1 MYHIIKIWRTH
12 LMNVRM
18 QKIKHFIF
26 LTLCLSLIFFI
37 FNDFSICADT
47 LTENYKP
54 VITGTY
60 VNKANGTITIQWSIA
75 SSDYDYFLIYRSL
88 SQDGEYE
95 PYDDTTSL
103 SYIDYDAD
111 IGITYYY
118 KIVTV
123 KENHELEED
132 FSEPACTGA
141 VSIPLTET
149 SIQSIKPVKS
159 HGLEITWNISAD
171 ADGYGIYRSEQANG
185 TYILIQN
192 VKNETTWY
200 WDFEDQLTYT
210 DKNLTVGKVYY
221 YRIRPYVTYSGI
233 NYYSNYSSY
242 KTGQPTINA
251 TSITKAV
258 SKKKSTNTISWKALS
273 EADGYIIYYAKK
285 YNGKYKKLKT
295 ISGKKKVSYTHKKLK
310 NGTAYYYKVY
320 GYKKIS
326 GKKLLSCE
334 PEVYQKYCDYFTY
347 ADEPYESRLQRIFGN
362 SKTKWY
368 KTASK
373 ARKNMKT
380 VKIKVWDIDSK
391 GKKYTRVFYV
401 TVHKNLAPS
410 VKQMFKE
417 IYKTKERFP
426 IHDIGCYNWR
436 GKGSTSE
443 HCIGTAFDINA
454 NENYMIDNGQVLS
467 GSFWS
472 PKKSQYSI
480 PLKCDLVKILEK
492 YGFSRGFWGSRKDY
506 MHFSYFG
513 T

>member
-1 MYHIIKIWRTH
+1 MNTRTK
-12 LMNVRM
+12 NTR
-18 QKIKHFIF
+18 HFIF
-26 LTLCLSLIFFI
+26 LTLCLILGFL
-37 FNDFSICADT
+37 FSNSTPTYADT
-47 LTENYKP
+47 LPENYQP
-54 VITGTY
+54 VITGTS
-60 VNKANGTITIQWSIA
+60 VDRSDGTITIQWSIA
-75 SSDYDYFLIYRSL
+75 ALDYDYFMIYRSL
-88 SQDGEYE
+88 SKDGNYE
-95 PYDDTTSL
+95 AYDSTMSL
-103 SYIDYDAD
+103 SYTDYGAD
-111 IGITYYY
+111 TGITYYY

-123 KENHELEED
+123 KENESFEED
-132 FSEPACTGA
+132 FSEPACTG
-141 VSIPLTET
+141 VLSIPLTT
-149 SIQSIKPVKS
+149 PSIQSIKPVKS
-159 HGLEITWNISAD
+159 HGLEITWNISSD
-171 ADGYGIYRSEQANG
+171 ADGYGIYRSDQKDG
-185 TYILIQN
+185 TYTLIKN

-210 DKNLTVGKVYY
+210 DKNLTVGKIYY
-221 YRIRPYVTYSGI
+221 YKIRPYVTYSGI

-251 TSITKAV
+251 TSIIKAV
-258 SKKKSTNTISWKALS
+258 SKKKSTNTITWKTLS
-273 EADGYIIYYAKK
+273 EADGYIIYYSKK

-295 ISGKKKVSYTHKKLK
+295 ISGRKKTSCTHKKLK

-320 GYKKIS
+320 GYKKVS

-347 ADEPYESRLQRIFGN
+347 ADEPYDSRLKRLFGN

-373 ARKNMKT
+373 ASKNMKT
-380 VKIKVWDIDSK
+380 VKIKVWDINSQ
-391 GKKYTRVFYV
+391 GKKYTRTFSV

-426 IHDIGCYNWR
+426 IHDIGCYSWR

-454 NENYMIDNGQVLS
+454 NENYMIDNGKVLA
-467 GSFWS
+467 GSFWN
-472 PKKSQYSI
+472 PKKSKYSI

-492 YGFSRGFWGSRKDY
+492 YGFSRGLWGSRKDY
-506 MHFSYFG
+506 MHFSYLG